1 MAITNRKNI
10 DELMGS
16 KEGRAVVMAAHY
28 LNQAKL
34 VSTCTGR
41 TAEEVLSIVE
51 TLVVAGLLIEP
62 SVAMDELVEMVR
74 GTKRNIR
81 FDLLRDKLVLQL
93 YKIGKID
100 TEQVNALLGT
110 IWGQGEEEHGNEDT
124 P

>member
-34 VSTCTGR
+34 VSTFTGR